1 MWPPVGWGFDFNK
14 KDTFE
19 CYQLLEPIAK
29 KKKKKILHIYWNLE
43 YKKILGEVFMG
54 DPGRLER
61 ILHEKLGVSNSS
73 PGFDISTDDFHLSI
87 TVFAFINWYIK
98 SV

>member
-1 MWPPVGWGFDFNK
+1 
-14 KDTFE
+14 
-19 CYQLLEPIAK
+19 
-29 KKKKKILHIYWNLE
+29 
-43 YKKILGEVFMG
+43 MG

-61 ILHEKLGVSNSS
+61 ILYKKLGVSNSS